1 MSAPTGPRSVVV
13 VGAGHAGFT
22 VASELRS
29 EGYDGQ
35 ITLLDEHA
43 GLPYQRPPL
52 SKAYLN
58 GDLAADELPF
68 RGAAYY
74 EREGIDYLA
83 EDGAVEI
90 SRTDRTVTTA
100 TGRVIGYDALVLA
113 TGAAPI
119 RAPFVTEGLLGMHEL
134 RTRADADRL
143 TKEMRS
149 ATRVLV
155 IGGGFIGLEVACAA
169 RKHGVDVHVVEL
181 RDRVMSRA
189 VGRTLSRYALD
200 SHRAVGIHFHLGV
213 GVTSIG
219 ATRGRVSSVT
229 LDSGETLTTDLVVL
243 GLGITP
249 RTELAEKAG
258 LDVDNGILVN
268 EYLETSDPAISAIGD
283 CCSFPYAFGGRRIR
297 LESVQNATDQARTVA
312 KRLTGRREPYVAVP
326 WFWSDQGGMKL
337 QMAGIGGMD
346 DREVLHGD
354 PASGRFSV
362 LRFDGDRL
370 VCGESVN
377 SAGDHVSLRT
387 LIAHGADP
395 ELIDHFSR
403 PDGDSSPTA
412 LKQLARMLR
421 GRA

>member
-1 MSAPTGPRSVVV
+1 MSAPAGPRSVVV

-22 VASELRS
+22 LASELRS
-29 EGYDGQ
+29 EGYDGT

-74 EREGIDYLA
+74 ERERIDHLA
-83 EDGAVEI
+83 GEGVVEI
-90 SRTDRTVTTA
+90 SRPERTVTT
-100 TGRVIGYDALVLA
+100 TSGRVIGYDALVLA
-113 TGAAPI
+113 TGAAAI
-119 RAPFVTEGLLGMHEL
+119 RAPFVTEGLLGLHEL
-134 RTRADADRL
+134 RTRTDADRL
-143 TKEMRS
+143 TQELRS

-189 VGRTLSRYALD
+189 VGETLSRYALD
-200 SHRAVGIHFHLGV
+200 SHRAVGIHVHLGV

-229 LDSGETLTTDLVVL
+229 LDSGQTLTTDLVVL
-243 GLGITP
+243 GLGISP

-258 LDVDNGILVN
+258 LEVDNGIVVN

-283 CCSFPYAFGGRRIR
+283 CCSFPYAFGERRLR
-297 LESVQNATDQARTVA
+297 LESVQNATDQARNVA
-312 KRLTGRREPYVAVP
+312 RRLTGHREPYAAVP

-337 QMAGIGGMD
+337 Q
-346 DREVLHGD
+346 
-354 PASGRFSV
+354 
-362 LRFDGDRL
+362 
-370 VCGESVN
+370 
-377 SAGDHVSLRT
+377 
-387 LIAHGADP
+387 
-395 ELIDHFSR
+395 
-403 PDGDSSPTA
+403 
-412 LKQLARMLR
+412 
-421 GRA
+421 